1 MDAPHNRAMSPTAP
15 EPPATLQRISGSG
28 LARPL
33 LDATAARAHEQA
45 ARAQHPPGTLMAR
58 AGLAVARLALAL
70 APTGGHAV
78 VVCGPGDNGGDGLVA
93 ARHLHAAGWRV
104 SLHRAAGTRPPSA
117 DTAAALQAALA
128 AGLVPTPCPEH
139 LPAAD
144 VVIDAVLGL
153 GSARA
158 PEGAVAG
165 AIAALAAV
173 DPATTPVL
181 AVDLP
186 SGLHPDTG
194 ARLGA
199 SAVRAS
205 ATLCALSL
213 RPGCFT
219 HEGRDHAGTVWL
231 ADLGHPAPDGPTRL
245 VPAPERPPRPHAS
258 HKGRFGDVLVLGGA
272 PGMAGAAVLAA
283 EAALAAG
290 AGRVHLA
297 LIDDAARP
305 AARAEL
311 MQRPPAWALEA
322 CRLAGS
328 TVVAGCGGGDGI
340 AALLPPLLS
349 HAARLVLDADA
360 LNAIAADPALQAP
373 LRART
378 GRGQPSLL
386 TPHPLEAARLLGVP
400 AASVQQDRF
409 AAARALAAQT
419 ASVVLLKGS
428 GSLVATTDGRVW
440 VNPTG
445 NGALASAGTGDVLAG
460 WAAGHWAASAATDPA
475 RVACA
480 TAWWHGEAADGFAAR
495 HPGRPLLAGELI
507 RAMHRGA

>member
-1 MDAPHNRAMSPTAP
+1 MSPTTP
-15 EPPATLQRISGSG
+15 EQATTLQRVSGSG
-28 LARPL
+28 LAWPL
-33 LDATAARAHEQA
+33 LDAAQARAHEQA
-45 ARAQHPPGTLMAR
+45 ARALHPPGTLMAR

-70 APTGGHAV
+70 APAGRHAV

-93 ARHLHAAGWRV
+93 ARHLLQTGWRV
-104 SLHRAAGTRPPSA
+104 SLHRATGTRAPSA
-117 DTAAALQAALA
+117 DTAGALQAALG
-128 AGLVPTPCPEH
+128 AGLMPTPCPEH

-144 VVIDAVLGL
+144 LVIDAVLGL

-158 PEGAVAG
+158 PEGEVAG

-173 DPATTPVL
+173 DPATPVL
-181 AVDLP
+181 AIDLP

-199 SAVRAS
+199 VAVRAS

-231 ADLGHPAPDGPTRL
+231 ADLGHPATGGRTRL
-245 VPAPERPPRPHAS
+245 APAPERPARPHAS
-258 HKGRFGDVLVLGGA
+258 HKGRFGDVLVVGGA

-290 AGRVHLA
+290 AGRVHLT
-297 LIDDAARP
+297 LIDDTARP

-311 MQRPPAWALEA
+311 MQRPPAWALEGR
-322 CRLAGS
+322 RLAQS

-340 AALLPPLLS
+340 AALLPPLLD

-360 LNAIAADPALQAP
+360 LNAIAADAALQAL
-373 LRART
+373 LRARAA
-378 GRGQPSLL
+378 RGQPSLL
-386 TPHPLEAARLLGVP
+386 TPHPLEAARLLGTA
-400 AASVQQDRF
+400 AASVQQDRC

-428 GSLVATTDGRVW
+428 GSLVATPDGTVW
-440 VNPTG
+440 VNPNG
-445 NGALASAGTGDVLAG
+445 NGALATAGTGDVLAG
-460 WAAGHWAASAATDPA
+460 WAAGHWSTSAATDHA

-480 TAWWHGEAADGFAAR
+480 AAWWHGQAADGFAAR
-495 HPGRPLLAGELI
+495 HPGHPLLAGDLI
-507 RAMHRGA
+507 RAMQRGA